1 MLDPNADILH
11 RAMHLLRS
19 AWSCTLLYDEIP
31 FETQC
36 MIDPRSGQFLVAII
50 NDAHEATDVTLACP
64 RDSFDTRLRISI
76 QLDQTVSEEQSDRF
90 TAYHLPSTTPLLASA
105 SYEYAKLDS
114 GEVITPDQCSL
125 VNPLVDQ
132 YGPLCRSLNTDRDRL
147 ARLCFSISGVE
158 HEQPLAVGI
167 DPDGIDIRASFG
179 LVRLKLPNSIVN
191 PDDALST
198 IQALLE
204 SCDA

>member
-1 MLDPNADILH
+1 MLDPNANILH
-11 RAMHLLRS
+11 RAMHLMRS
-19 AWSCTLLYDEIP
+19 AWSCTLLFDETP

-36 MIDPRSGQFLVAII
+36 MIDPRTGQFLVAII
-50 NDAHEATDVTLACP
+50 NDALEATDVTLACP

-76 QLDQTVSEEQSDRF
+76 QLDQTVSEEQYDRF
-90 TAYHLPSTTPLLASA
+90 TAYHLPAAAPLLARA

-114 GEVITPDQCSL
+114 GEVITPDQCPL

-132 YGPLCRSLNTDRDRL
+132 YGPLCRTLNADRDRL
-147 ARLCFSISGVE
+147 ARLCLSISGVK
-158 HEQPLAVGI
+158 HEQPLAVGV

-179 LVRLKLPNSIVN
+179 LVRIKLPDQIAD
-191 PDDALST
+191 PTDALST

>member
-11 RAMHLLRS
+11 RAMHLMRS
-19 AWSCTLLYDEIP
+19 AWSCTLLFDETP

-36 MIDPRSGQFLVAII
+36 MIDPRSGQFLVATV
-50 NDAHEATDVTLACP
+50 NDAFQASDVTIACP

-76 QLDQTVSEEQSDRF
+76 QLDQTVSEEQYDRF
-90 TAYHLPSTTPLLASA
+90 TAYHLPATTPLLACA

-125 VNPLVDQ
+125 INPLVDQ
-132 YGPLCRSLNTDRDRL
+132 YGPLCRTLNTDRDRL
-147 ARLCFSISGVE
+147 SHLCLSISGVE
-158 HEQPLAVGI
+158 HEQPLAVGV
-167 DPDGIDIRASFG
+167 DPDGIDVRASFG
-179 LVRLKLPNSIVN
+179 LVRLKLPDQIVN